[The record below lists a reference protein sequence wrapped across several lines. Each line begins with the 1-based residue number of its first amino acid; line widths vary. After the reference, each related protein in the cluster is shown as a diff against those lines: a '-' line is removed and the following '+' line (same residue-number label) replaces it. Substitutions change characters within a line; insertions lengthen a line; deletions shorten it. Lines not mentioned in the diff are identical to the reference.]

1 MARRIIEYKTCPPST
16 YRTEELLLLYKKFE
30 VIEEHIHDMEF
41 HKTLYD
47 KDGRITG
54 EEEFKIIPTSKVE
67 EITVNLDTDIE
78 EFYVQTTYLEED
90 LHIEVVTKEVAE
102 ANDKDF
108 LRSEYYEL
116 INNGGYEVGDDNSYY
131 TQIAD
136 TDFYYR
142 EL

>member
-1 MARRIIEYKTCPPST
+1 MARRIIEYETCPPST
-16 YRTEELLLLYKKFE
+16 YKTEELLLLYKKFE
-30 VIEEHIHDMEF
+30 VIEEYIHDMEF
-41 HKTLYD
+41 HQTLYD
-47 KDGRITG
+47 NNGRITG
-54 EEEFKIIPTSKVE
+54 SETYKLIPTNNVE
-67 EITVNLDTDIE
+67 EITVDLDTDIE
-78 EFYVQTTYLEED
+78 EFYIQTTYLEKPLD
-90 LHIEVVTKEVAE
+90 IEVVTREIAE

-136 TDFYYR
+136 TNFYYR

>member
-1 MARRIIEYKTCPPST
+1 MARRIIEYRTCPPST

-41 HKTLYD
+41 HTTLYD
-47 KDGRITG
+47 EKGKIAG
-54 EEEFKIIPTSKVE
+54 EEEFKIVPTNQIE
-67 EITVNLDTDIE
+67 EITVDLDTDIE
-78 EFYVQTTYLEED
+78 SFYIQTTYLEEIIN
-90 LHIEVVTKEVAE
+90 IEVVTREVAE

>member
-1 MARRIIEYKTCPPST
+1 MARRIIEYRTCPPST

-41 HKTLYD
+41 HKTLYEN
-47 KDGRITG
+47 GRITG
-54 EEEFKIIPTSKVE
+54 SEEFKIIPTNNVE
-67 EITVNLDTDIE
+67 EITVDLDTDIE

-136 TDFYYR
+136 TDFFYR